1 MLKWWRNIK
10 KLAALLLSALCGAA
24 LLTACSSPMDNLK
37 QYETPSLSVV
47 SPTEFIYTEPFSFI
61 GSSES
66 QIVRLFDEKKML
78 GDQLF
83 GKAHVQYRVIS
94 QKPVTK
100 QQTISESVSYP
111 GLTEKELDAPKTIT
125 VERDGQSIEADLQE
139 VKFESEGIVQAETGR
154 FIHLT
159 SNTNFGYTT
168 SVPAAGGSKSVDY
181 RDEATGQ
188 TVHTNLA
195 FQSMETVQDWHWRE
209 DVTIPITVTTYDANY
224 YLLGDKKIPKKEE
237 SPALS
242 GYENDLLESLSLS
255 PESYRI
261 TRYAWDGEPYEKDG
275 ELCRNAVA
283 YGERYVIQCQAVFS
297 GDAPLP
303 DVTKET
309 YQGIAAYTATADLPT
324 GEIEYQVEGI
334 VTYKSL
340 EERTFS
346 IPVLVLSVGA
356 AVVIA
361 AALLILLVLAKR
373 RRKENRQV

>member
-1 MLKWWRNIK
+1 MLKMWK
-10 KLAALLLSALCGAA
+10 KVKTGIFLVLLASCGTA
-24 LLTACSSPMDNLK
+24 LLTACSNPMNDLR
-37 QYETPSLSVV
+37 QYETETLSVV

-61 GSSES
+61 GTSEA

-78 GDQLF
+78 GDKLF

-94 QKPVTK
+94 QKPVTR
-100 QQTISESVSYP
+100 QQSISKSVSYP
-111 GLTEKELDAPKTIT
+111 GLTAQEVDAPENIMI
-125 VERDGQSIEADLQE
+125 EQDGQTIKADLQGIR
-139 VKFESEGIVQAETGR
+139 FEPEGISDAETGR
-154 FIHLT
+154 LIHLT

-168 SVPAAGGSKSVDY
+168 SVPAVGGSKSVDY
-181 RDEATGQ
+181 QDEATGQ
-188 TVHTNLA
+188 TIHTSLP
-195 FQSMETVQDWHWRE
+195 FERMDIVQDWHWRE

-224 YLLGDKKIPKKEE
+224 YLLGDKKIPKEEE

-242 GYENDLLESLSLS
+242 GYENDLLESLNLS

-283 YGERYVIQCQAVFS
+283 YGKRYVIECQAVFS

-309 YQGIAAYTATADLPT
+309 YQGIADYAATAELPT
-324 GEIEYQVEGI
+324 GETEYQVEGI

-340 EERTFS
+340 EKPQIS
-346 IPVLVLSVGA
+346 VPVLVLSVGA
-356 AVVIA
+356 AVVIV
-361 AALLILLVLAKR
+361 AALLILLVLAKH
-373 RRKENRQV
+373 RRKENRKV